1 MPRREAHWKIA
12 PAAPDAFL
20 NATPEHPILAQAL
33 YNRGLRTP
41 AEVNAFLN
49 GGQAAVE
56 NPYKLRDMPKAVQR
70 ILRALEKQ
78 ETICVYGDFDVDG
91 VASTALLVTALQ
103 ALGGRVGPY
112 IPDRVDEGYGLN
124 RDAVIRIAGQA
135 QLLITVDC
143 GVRSLAE
150 VACAVEHGLD
160 VIVSDHHSVG
170 KELPPA
176 LAVINPRRP
185 DCPTS
190 FKRLAGA
197 GVAFRLAQAV
207 LRAAAHERWSPLSP
221 DQVPE
226 VEASL
231 LDLVALGTVADM
243 MPLLDENR
251 SLVRRGLESLNAAPR
266 PGLEAL
272 MLQAGLHKGLVDATA
287 ISFRLAPRLNA
298 AGRLGDAR
306 LAYRLLRTRD
316 PNEAHQLAD
325 ALNALNERRRALT
338 EAAQAEAEQQLAERL
353 AQDPPILIVGGE
365 AFEHGVVGLVAGRLT
380 ERYYRPAVV
389 MRRDAEEVRGSV
401 RSIPEFDVSQAL
413 DEVAH
418 LLVRHGGH
426 PLAAGF
432 TVKRMHEPALCEAL
446 EALAAERLSDRSL
459 LRPTLWIDAVTP
471 LSQITWG
478 LAEQLARLEP
488 TGQENPPVTLMAPSV
503 RVRSARTVGNDKHLR
518 MVLDDGNNGLVYDA
532 VAFHQGEWA
541 QHLGEGSRI
550 DVAFQLE
557 VNEWQGVRRLQLNV
571 QDLRA
576 PVPLQYSSDK

>member
-70 ILRALEKQ
+70 ILKALEKQ

-124 RDAVIRIAGQA
+124 REAVMRIAGQA

-150 VACAVEHGLD
+150 VACAVERGLD

-185 DCPTS
+185 DCPAS

-221 DQVPE
+221 DQIPE

-251 SLVRRGLESLNAAPR
+251 SLVRRGLESINAAPR

-272 MLQAGLHKGLVDATA
+272 MLQAGLRKGLVDATA

-389 MRRDAEEVRGSV
+389 MRRDAEEVRGSA

-432 TVKRMHEPALCEAL
+432 TVKRMHEPALREAL

-459 LRPTLWIDAVTP
+459 LRPTLWIDAVAP

-488 TGQENPPVTLMAPSV
+488 TGQENPPPTLMAPSV
-503 RVRSARTVGNDKHLR
+503 RVRSARTVGGDKHLR
-518 MVLDDGNNGLVYDA
+518 LVLDDGSNGVVYDA

-541 QHLGEGSRI
+541 QHLGEGSRV

-576 PVPLQYSSDK
+576 PAPIPIFL